1 MAGQRAFIGIDRATF
16 VGLFIASIGLLAAEL
31 GGELIGEWLGVSRPL
46 LLSLAGWW
54 LLTGLLLALVL
65 FWEGR
70 PLSSIGIRQP
80 SISTVGW
87 GIGAFIVG
95 VLAFGFTF
103 PLVDAFGL
111 GTTVE
116 GIEWLVQFPVWLLIV
131 TAVTAGFTEEVM
143 FRGYLLERVGELTG
157 ALWIGAV
164 ISAVVFTLVHIPL
177 WGGRWSTPDRCLDDR
192 CHGVVRKNAQ
202 PVGVYRDAR
211 SERPLRVHRG
221 ATRVSLIS
229 MSHFDLVKRTPPA
242 ASARACKENQA
253 LIGSNSTLTDCLEFG
268 Q

>member
-1 MAGQRAFIGIDRATF
+1 MAGQRAFTGIDRTTF
-16 VGLFIASIGLLAAEL
+16 VGLFIATIGLLAAEL

-80 SISTVGW
+80 SFSTIGW

-116 GIEWLVQFPVWLLIV
+116 GTEWLVQFPVWLLIV
-131 TAVTAGFTEEVM
+131 TAVTAGLTEEVM
-143 FRGYLLERVGELTG
+143 FRGYLLERIGELTG
-157 ALWIGAV
+157 ALWIGAA

-177 WGGRWSTPDRCLDDR
+177 WGVGGALQI
-192 CHGVVRKNAQ
+192 GVWTIVVTVLYVKTRNLWACI
-202 PVGVYRDAR
+202 VMHILNDLYAFIVA
-211 SERPLRVHRG
+211 PLVF
-221 ATRVSLIS
+221 L
-229 MSHFDLVKRTPPA
+229 
-242 ASARACKENQA
+242 
-253 LIGSNSTLTDCLEFG
+253 
-268 Q
+268 

>member
-177 WGGRWSTPDRCLDDR
+177 WGVGGALQI
-192 CHGVVRKNAQ
+192 GVWTIVVTVLYVKTHNLWACI
-202 PVGVYRDAR
+202 VMHVLNDLYAFIVA
-211 SERPLRVHRG
+211 PLVF
-221 ATRVSLIS
+221 L
-229 MSHFDLVKRTPPA
+229 
-242 ASARACKENQA
+242 
-253 LIGSNSTLTDCLEFG
+253 
-268 Q
+268 

>member
-177 WGGRWSTPDRCLDDR
+177 WGVGGALQI
-192 CHGVVRKNAQ
+192 GVWTIVVTVLYVKTRNLWACI
-202 PVGVYRDAR
+202 VMHVLNDLYAFIVA
-211 SERPLRVHRG
+211 PLVF
-221 ATRVSLIS
+221 L
-229 MSHFDLVKRTPPA
+229 
-242 ASARACKENQA
+242 
-253 LIGSNSTLTDCLEFG
+253 
-268 Q
+268 

>member
-16 VGLFIASIGLLAAEL
+16 VGLVIASIGLLAAEL

-177 WGGRWSTPDRCLDDR
+177 WGVGGALQI
-192 CHGVVRKNAQ
+192 GVWTIVVTVLYVKTRNLWACI
-202 PVGVYRDAR
+202 VMHVLNDLYAFIVA
-211 SERPLRVHRG
+211 PLVF
-221 ATRVSLIS
+221 L
-229 MSHFDLVKRTPPA
+229 
-242 ASARACKENQA
+242 
-253 LIGSNSTLTDCLEFG
+253 
-268 Q
+268 